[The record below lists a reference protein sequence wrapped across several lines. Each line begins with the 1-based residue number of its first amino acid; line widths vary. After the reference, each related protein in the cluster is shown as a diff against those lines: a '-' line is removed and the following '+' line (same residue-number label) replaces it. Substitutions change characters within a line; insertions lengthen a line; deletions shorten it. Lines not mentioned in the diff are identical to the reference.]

1 MPATSAPA
9 AFDAPATTPAAR
21 EPETATVAEPEPEP
35 AGAPV
40 SQPPVMHS
48 TGTAA
53 VDVDMLRRSW
63 PDVLD
68 RVTGMMKAVLGTA
81 TPVAVDE
88 STLQLAFPASMEF
101 RVIKV
106 QEREAELRAILQE
119 MFGIS
124 PRIKCV
130 VRDAGGGPGPAVE
143 VVEEATP
150 LPEEAVL
157 ARLKAEF
164 DATEAPEPEG
174 WR

>member
-1 MPATSAPA
+1 
-9 AFDAPATTPAAR
+9 
-21 EPETATVAEPEPEP
+21 
-35 AGAPV
+35 
-40 SQPPVMHS
+40 
-48 TGTAA
+48 
-53 VDVDMLRRSW
+53 MLRRSW